1 MYAKTKAMLGSIYA
15 GNGHPRTL
23 WRIKNLLGVV
33 EILPIKGDMKVQEPN
48 IELILMTTMN
58 CNMACDYCYV
68 TDKKAG
74 FLDLSLARKVIEQ
87 VVDRNDPSKA
97 TNIFWHGAEP
107 LLVGIDYYKEIFSW
121 TRQQYGQDKVCHH
134 IQTNGTLLNDN
145 WFDLFIQEH
154 ITTGVSLDGTRKI
167 HDKHRNLINGRGSFD
182 VVFNNICKAR
192 EKKLYFDAL
201 VVINRDTL
209 GHEDELFDFFYENRI
224 EFGFEP
230 IVVDPAC
237 ENQVLAITPQE
248 YANCAIHLFDRW
260 FTQPE
265 PRLINV
271 LPLYDFT
278 MAVMRG
284 GNTRCTFSPSCG
296 RHYLTVAPDGKVYP
310 CVRFGGESEFVFGNI
325 LRDSLE
331 HILTSKKRME
341 FLKTRTDTIAVC
353 RKCEWKT
360 VCNSGCPHNAY
371 SAFGTI
377 AERDSFCASYKMIF
391 DYISDRVKNGFEKA
405 C

>member
-1 MYAKTKAMLGSIYA
+1 M
-15 GNGHPRTL
+15 
-23 WRIKNLLGVV
+23 
-33 EILPIKGDMKVQEPN
+33 QEPN
-48 IELILMTTMN
+48 IELILMPTMI

-74 FLDLSLARKVIEQ
+74 LMDLSLARQAIQQ

-107 LLVGIDYYKEIFSW
+107 LLAGFDYYKEIFSW
-121 TRQQYGQDKVCHH
+121 TRQRYGQDKVCHH
-134 IQTNGTLLNDN
+134 IQTNGTLLNDD

-154 ITTGVSLDGTRKI
+154 ITTGVSLDGTREI
-167 HDKHRNLINGRGSFD
+167 HDKHRNLINGQGSFD
-182 VVFNNICKAR
+182 TVFNNIRKAR

-201 VVINRDTL
+201 IVINRDTL

-230 IVVDPAC
+230 IVLDPAC
-237 ENQVLAITPQE
+237 KNQNSAITPQE
-248 YANCAIHLFDRW
+248 YANCAIHLFNRW
-260 FTQPE
+260 FSQPE
-265 PRLINV
+265 PRLKNV

-296 RHYLTVAPDGKVYP
+296 RHYLTIAPDGKVYP
-310 CVRFGGESEFVFGNI
+310 CVRFGGNSEFI
-325 LRDSLE
+325 LGDLLSESLE
-331 HILTSKKRME
+331 QILTSKTRME
-341 FLKTRTDTIAVC
+341 FLKTRTDTIPVC
-353 RKCEWKT
+353 RNCEWKT
-360 VCNSGCPHNAY
+360 ICNSGCPHNAY

-377 AERDSFCASYKMIF
+377 GERDSFCASYKMIF
-391 DYISDRVKNGFEKA
+391 DYVSDRVNNGLENT